1 MPANIDL
8 KIRLYIVCR
17 GLFRDRGILHRD
29 RSAGNVLWDESDS
42 VPAEDTA
49 PVPTV
54 FIGHLLDA
62 RHVALPL

>member
-1 MPANIDL
+1 MYA
-8 KIRLYIVCR
+8 VCR

-29 RSAGNVLWDESDS
+29 ISTGNVLWNESDS
-42 VPAEDTA
+42 GTIPAEDTA

-54 FIGHLLDA
+54 FIGHLLDP